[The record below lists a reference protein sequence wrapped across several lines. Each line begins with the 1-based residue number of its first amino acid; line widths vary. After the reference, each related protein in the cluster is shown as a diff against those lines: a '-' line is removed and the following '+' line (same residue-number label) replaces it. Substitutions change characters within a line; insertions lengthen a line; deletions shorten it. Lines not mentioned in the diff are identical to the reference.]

1 MSKLRRSMLFIP
13 GANAAMLSTAFIYRP
28 DSIMFDLED
37 AVALRE
43 KDTARMLVFHA
54 LQHPMYQDIETVV
67 RINPLSTPFGLLD
80 LEAAVRAGVDVIR
93 LPKTDT
99 PEDIDELEGHLARIE
114 RECGREPGSTRVMAA
129 IESAIGVINAV
140 ALREKDTARM
150 LVFHALQHPMYQD
163 IETVV
168 RINPLSTPFGLL
180 DLEAAVRAG
189 VDVIRLP
196 KTDTPDDIYELEG
209 HLVRIEQECGREVG
223 STRVMAA
230 IESAVGVINA
240 VAIARSSPRLIG
252 IALAAFDYVM
262 DMQTERGDGTELFYA
277 RCAVLHAARAAGIDA
292 FDVVWSDVNDEAG
305 FLREV
310 DLIRKMGFNGKSL
323 INPRQIDL
331 LHNAYAPTQEEV
343 DHAKRVIEAAEEGER
358 NGLGVVSLNGKM
370 VDAPIINHAQVVL
383 ERAAASGVRR

>member
-1 MSKLRRSMLFIP
+1 MSKLRRSMLFLP

-99 PEDIDELEGHLARIE
+99 P
-114 RECGREPGSTRVMAA
+114 
-129 IESAIGVINAV
+129 
-140 ALREKDTARM
+140 
-150 LVFHALQHPMYQD
+150 
-163 IETVV
+163 
-168 RINPLSTPFGLL
+168 
-180 DLEAAVRAG
+180 
-189 VDVIRLP
+189 
-196 KTDTPDDIYELEG
+196 DDIYELES
-209 HLVRIEQECGREVG
+209 HLERIEQECAREVG

-230 IESAVGVINA
+230 IESAIGVINA

-343 DHAKRVIEAAEEGER
+343 DHARRVIEAAEEGER

>member
-1 MSKLRRSMLFIP
+1 MKKLRRSMLFLP

-43 KDTARMLVFHA
+43 KDTARVLVFHA
-54 LQHPMYQDIETVV
+54 LQHPMYRDIETVV
-67 RINPLSTPFGLLD
+67 RINPLNTPFGLAD
-80 LEAAVRAGVDVIR
+80 LEAVVRAGVDVVR

-99 PEDIDELEGHLARIE
+99 PEDIFLLESHLERIE
-114 RECGREPGSTRVMAA
+114 KACGREPGSTK
-129 IESAIGVINAV
+129 
-140 ALREKDTARM
+140 L
-150 LVFHALQHPMYQD
+150 
-163 IETVV
+163 
-168 RINPLSTPFGLL
+168 
-180 DLEAAVRAG
+180 
-189 VDVIRLP
+189 
-196 KTDTPDDIYELEG
+196 
-209 HLVRIEQECGREVG
+209 
-223 STRVMAA
+223 MAA

-292 FDVVWSDVNDEAG
+292 FDVVWSDVNNEAG

-310 DLIRKMGFNGKSL
+310 ELIRKMGFNGKSL
-323 INPRQIDL
+323 INPRQIEL
-331 LHNAYAPTQEEV
+331 LHNAYAPTQDEV
-343 DHAKRVIEAAEEGER
+343 DYARRVIAAADEGER

-370 VDAPIINHAQVVL
+370 IDAPIINHAQVVL